1 MNNSYIPS
9 ILKEKLSLFFTYS
22 YGIVHFIIFIFLSI
36 SLLSFDINDNSFL
49 TKSSQTTNNLGGEI
63 GSYVSSFIFYT
74 IDVAG
79 DINLDAGG
87 SSVLI
92 VDDGTGIGRLRNVS
106 NDFIVKSEV
115 SDQDLIFKGND
126 GGTEITALTLDMSA
140 AGAATFN
147 NDVTAFSDERLK
159 SDITTLKSSLEK
171 VLQMRGVS
179 YTRNDNPEG
188 GERIGVI
195 AQEVEKFYPQVV
207 LTADDERG
215 TKSVDYG
222 RLTAVLIEAVKELS
236 ELVNRD
242 ISSIKK
248 DIDAI
253 CRHPLWQQNQMK
265 GE

>member
-1 MNNSYIPS
+1 MASDDLTI
-9 ILKEKLSLFFTYS
+9 KSL
-22 YGIVHFIIFIFLSI
+22 
-36 SLLSFDINDNSFL
+36 
-49 TKSSQTTNNLGGEI
+49 
-63 GSYVSSFIFYT
+63 VS
-74 IDVAG
+74 DK
-79 DINLDAGG
+79 
-87 SSVLI
+87 
-92 VDDGTGIGRLRNVS
+92 
-106 NDFIVKSEV
+106 DFIV
-115 SDQDLIFKGND
+115 KGND
-126 GGTEITALTLDMSA
+126 GGTEITAMTLDMSG

-147 NDVTAFSDERLK
+147 NNVTAFSDERLK

-188 GERIGVI
+188 GEQIGVI
-195 AQEVEKFYPQVV
+195 AQEVENFYPQVV
-207 LTADDERG
+207 LTADDEQG

-242 ISSIKK
+242 IASIKK

-253 CRHPLWQQNQMK
+253 CQHPLWQENQMK